1 MINFTQL
8 RAFYEAARTQSVSKA
23 AANLYI
29 TQPAVT
35 AQIRALE
42 SALEIQLFKK
52 KGRSVALTEAG
63 SLLLQH
69 ASKLFELEKEMERT
83 VTELHALRRGLLKIG
98 TTKTYARFL
107 MPALIT
113 QFHARYPKIKI
124 ILDEGSS
131 QEMFRSL
138 LDLRNEL
145 AICVKVEDLKRVK
158 SIPFRRE
165 RVALIAS
172 PHHALARQEGI
183 PFEALEGVPIV
194 MKEKGS
200 GTHAVVSQSFA
211 QFGITPNVLVET
223 SNLEFIKDMV
233 IKGEGVSFLVEF
245 AVEKELADGRIR
257 VIPLKNWELYIHA
270 YIAMLENEELSPAG
284 RAFLEILQHDD
295 PVFAKMRVSERLA

>member
-8 RAFYEAARTQSVSKA
+8 RAFYEAAKNQNFSRA

-42 SALEIQLFKK
+42 SALDIKLFKK

-63 SLLLQH
+63 SLLFQH
-69 ASKLFELEKEMERT
+69 ATRVFDLEKEMERT
-83 VTELHALRRGLLKIG
+83 VGELQALKRGLLKIG

-107 MPALIT
+107 MPSLIT
-113 QFHARYPKIKI
+113 QFHSRHPRIKI

-131 QEMFRSL
+131 LEMCRSL

-145 AICVKVEDLKRVK
+145 AICVKVEDLKRVRF
-158 SIPFRRE
+158 IPFRRE

-172 PHHALARQEGI
+172 PRHPLARYESV
-183 PFEALEGVPIV
+183 PFEALEGVPVV

-200 GTHAVVSQSFA
+200 GTHAAVSQSFA

-233 IKGEGVSFLVEF
+233 IKGEGVSFVVEF

-270 YIAMLENEELSPAG
+270 YIAMLENEDLSPAA
-284 RAFLEILQHDD
+284 RAFLDILQQNEPILAGLRASDG
-295 PVFAKMRVSERLA
+295 FA